1 MTTNSDPDNGTSRD
15 DLVQRIQL
23 MEAMIAEGRSTTT
36 RCGWIFVLWGLVDLA
51 PIGWQLAEPNSRWVS
66 QWCWPICLSVGVLL
80 TLVGRALQDRGKH
93 CTSGTRSRSIWAVWG
108 IMGSAIT
115 LYFIA
120 AMVKH
125 LAWQYSFEAGI
136 LMMIGMAHGISSIIL
151 RWRVQ
156 GAVAAIW
163 AMGSFAT
170 FFSRSWKD
178 ETGIFAFELVFGM
191 IVFGLYAMW
200 LDGRDRAGRSNNH
213 A

>member
-1 MTTNSDPDNGTSRD
+1 
-15 DLVQRIQL
+15 
-23 MEAMIAEGRSTTT
+23 MIAEGRSTTT

-51 PIGWQLAEPNSRWVS
+51 PIGWQLAEPDSRWVS
-66 QWCWPICLSVGVLL
+66 QWCWPIFLSVGVVL
-80 TLVGRALQDRGKH
+80 TIVGRSIQDRGQH
-93 CTSGTRSRSIWAVWG
+93 CTPGTRSRSIWAVWG

-125 LAWQYSFEAGI
+125 LAWQYSFEAAI
-136 LMMIGMAHGISSIIL
+136 LMMIAMAHGISAIIL

-156 GAVAAIW
+156 GAVAVIW

-170 FFSRSWKD
+170 FFSRSRKD
-178 ETGIFAFELVFGM
+178 EVAIFSFELVFGM
-191 IVFGLYAMW
+191 ILFGLYAMW
-200 LDGRDRAGRSNNH
+200 LDSRSGLKGEH